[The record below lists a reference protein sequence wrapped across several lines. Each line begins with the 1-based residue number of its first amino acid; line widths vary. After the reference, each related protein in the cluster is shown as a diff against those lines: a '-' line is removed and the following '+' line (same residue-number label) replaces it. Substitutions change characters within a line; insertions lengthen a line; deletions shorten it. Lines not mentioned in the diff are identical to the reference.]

1 MSRIRC
7 KCGEILHDNTD
18 NISYKGYVLSDK
30 QFFPLLELAD
40 EMIEDT
46 SPDRE
51 VPVMK
56 FRQNISGYIRFR
68 CVYQCYECGRLLVEG
83 ENGDFFFFS
92 PEDHENKELLDV
104 ETGEKL

>member
-1 MSRIRC
+1 MSWIRC

-30 QFFPLLELAD
+30 QFFPLLDLAD

-51 VPVMK
+51 ALAMR
-56 FRQNISGYIRFR
+56 FRGNIDEYIRFR
-68 CVYQCYECGRLLVEG
+68 CVYQCYGCGRLLVEG
-83 ENGDFFFFS
+83 ENGEFFFFL
-92 PEDHENKELLDV
+92 PEDHKNKKLLDV
-104 ETGEKL
+104 ETGDKV